1 MAMENVFQ
9 PAGVV
14 MAPQTVPMAM
24 TKPAPLLPVQVMN
37 SGVTIL
43 SVSTI
48 NGGVMEIMTVM
59 ITAMRKV
66 VVSIMPNSKRFV
78 KH

>member
-14 MAPQTVPMAM
+14 MAPQTVLMAM

-37 SGVTIL
+37 LGVTIL